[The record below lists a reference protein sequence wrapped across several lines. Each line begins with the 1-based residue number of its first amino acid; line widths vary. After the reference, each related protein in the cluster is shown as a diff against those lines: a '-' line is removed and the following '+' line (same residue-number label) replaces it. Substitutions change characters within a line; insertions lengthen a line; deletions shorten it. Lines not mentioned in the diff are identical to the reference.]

1 ALPPTTEAH
10 SLAVLAARVRALAR
24 DHDRIAIKLPS
35 AAGGEGNAVID
46 AACVRDLPLA
56 AVRETLRGLLVRLGW
71 PRPFP
76 LLVSVWESPVC
87 ATPSV
92 QLWVP
97 HAGAGT
103 PIVEGIFEQQVCGP
117 TGVFAAPCPP
127 TSRRTSRSASRARPS
142 CSHRCS
148 SGSATSAVA
157 ASTRSCSARTRPRR
171 RSTGSNATGAGA
183 APRSR

>member
-1 ALPPTTEAH
+1 M
-10 SLAVLAARVRALAR
+10 
-24 DHDRIAIKLPS
+24 
-35 AAGGEGNAVID
+35 ID

-56 AVRETLRGLLVRLGW
+56 AVREALRGLLLRLGW

-87 ATPSV
+87 TTPSV

-117 TGVFAAPCPP
+117 TGVFTGAVPADLPEHIGVRIVREAVLNEYKQIAAVLDPVF
-127 TSRRTSRSASRARPS
+127 ASLSLETLQKLNARIAVN
-142 CSHRCS
+142 
-148 SGSATSAVA
+148 GEDAAAVA
-157 ASTRSCSARTRPRR
+157 RDYLK
-171 RSTGSNATGAGA
+171 
-183 APRSR
+183 SRGFLP